1 MVSGGDG
8 GWRGVTASLSFLR
21 LLSCLLLNSFDRILG
36 GAELLDFRCTFASGI
51 DQLVPVLDK
60 GFAICQDTDR
70 PSEQTPIGYPILL
83 PGRMLM
89 SRLRS
94 LLRSAMKWGWFAA
107 LGLLALAY
115 LVAGL
120 SDPTGESSPHPSS
133 VQSSNVSLAG
143 RGGEPVSPSMRESVT
158 ELDAVWRQSLDQ
170 QGFTAAG
177 PADWMTVCR
186 RLSLALVGSGMSL
199 EEIRRLESVALPD
212 RVATHLETLLEDG
225 RFHDYWS
232 ERWTR
237 YLVGTDDGQFIVY
250 RRRRFRTWL
259 SEQFAENMKY
269 DDLVKRL
276 ITSQGL
282 WTDKPE
288 VNFLTATYDSND
300 NQPDPIRLAARTSRV
315 FLGLRIDCLQCHDDF
330 LGNVSLGDVD
340 DPREGKQTDF
350 HQLAA
355 FYTAAKN
362 NGFRGVYDGKP
373 DYQYMYLDETETTDV
388 QPSVPFGPQ
397 WLPTEGPWR
406 TRLAKWITHP
416 ENHQAMRS
424 AVSHVWALMYGRSA
438 GEAVD
443 NLPLDAASPPMI
455 DWLAKDFATH
465 GFDLRRLIR
474 LIALSSAFGVDS
486 RADFEVT
493 PSMEDAGAVFPLVRL
508 RPEQVAG
515 SVVQAARVKRTDRES
530 SVLLQLVTFG
540 NVNDFVERY
549 GDMGEDEFTTDSVTI
564 TQRLMMMNGKVVREL
579 VNSNPVL
586 NVSAHAAMFAK
597 NDAEMVKTVYLAM
610 LNRSPTDVEAEHF
623 ANRFSESKSKQK
635 ACEDLAWVLANSSEM
650 AWNH

>member
-1 MVSGGDG
+1 MPRV
-8 GWRGVTASLSFLR
+8 R
-21 LLSCLLLNSFDRILG
+21 LLI
-36 GAELLDFRCTFASGI
+36 
-51 DQLVPVLDK
+51 
-60 GFAICQDTDR
+60 
-70 PSEQTPIGYPILL
+70 
-83 PGRMLM
+83 
-89 SRLRS
+89 
-94 LLRSAMKWGWFAA
+94 RSAMKWAWFAA
-107 LGLLALAY
+107 LGLLAFAY

-120 SDPTGESSPHPSS
+120 SES
-133 VQSSNVSLAG
+133 VRQSSAEPKNVSLAS
-143 RGGEPVSPSMRESVT
+143 RGGVPSSAKGTSSSAKDSVA
-158 ELDAVWRQSLDQ
+158 ELDEVWRRSLADR
-170 QGFTAAG
+170 GLSPAG

-186 RLSLALVGSGMSL
+186 RLSLAMVGSGMSL
-199 EEIRRLESVALPD
+199 EEIRELESVAEPD
-212 RVATHLETLLEDG
+212 RVATHLETLLSDG

-237 YLVGTDDGQFIVY
+237 YLVGTDGGQFIVY

-259 SEQFAENMKY
+259 SEQFAANVRY
-269 DDLVKRL
+269 DDLVTRL
-276 ITSQGL
+276 IASKGL

-288 VNFLTATYDSND
+288 VNFLTATFDSNG
-300 NQPDPIRLAARTSRV
+300 NKPDPIRLAARTSRV

-355 FYTAAKN
+355 FFTAAKN
-362 NGFRGVYDGKP
+362 NGLRGVYDGKP
-373 DYQYMYLDETETTDV
+373 NYQYMYLDATEETDV

-397 WLPTEGPWR
+397 WLPDDGPWR
-406 TRLAKWITHP
+406 ERLAGWITHP

-424 AVSHVWALMYGRSA
+424 AVSHVWALMYGRPA

-443 NLPLDAASPPMI
+443 NLPLDASVNPMV
-455 DWLAKDFATH
+455 DWLAKDFAAH

-486 RADFEVT
+486 RADFT
-493 PSMEDAGAVFPLVRL
+493 ITSSMEDAGAVFPLVRL

-530 SVLLQLVTFG
+530 SLVLQLVTFG
-540 NVNDFVERY
+540 NVNDFVKRY

-586 NVSAHAAMFAK
+586 NVSAHAAMFAGS
-597 NDAEMVKTVYLAM
+597 DAETIETVYLAM
-610 LNRSPTDVEAEHF
+610 LNRYPTDAEAAHF
-623 ANRFSESKSKQK
+623 GNRFSETKKKQK
-635 ACEDLAWVLANSSEM
+635 ACEDLAWILANSSEM